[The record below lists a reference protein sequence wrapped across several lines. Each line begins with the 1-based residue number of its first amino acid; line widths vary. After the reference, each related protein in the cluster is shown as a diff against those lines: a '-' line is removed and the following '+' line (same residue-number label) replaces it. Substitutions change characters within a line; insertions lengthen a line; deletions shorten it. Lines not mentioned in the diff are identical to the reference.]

1 MKLSRITFTYG
12 LLWEHENLT
21 PLTHDTL
28 HEFFG
33 YITAECSAQLALTM
47 REKKLV
53 SASGKDIYLPDVDED
68 DRMDSAA
75 YRKHINRLD
84 MPICFIVGKRKISLK
99 STTTR
104 MALVLSYVHN
114 KEIRKAK
121 GHGFMETKTK
131 VDALFNILF
140 YIHHNNGK
148 KKNAYCNMY
157 RVIWLGY
164 NARGG
169 ERPSQSP
176 IDSMC
181 QFVHFVTQ
189 PSLINQ
195 TSNAPLFWCHFLLH
209 CVYYMLLT
217 SVEPVFN
224 GRSIDLRT

>member
-47 REKKLV
+47 REKRLV
-53 SASGKDIYLPDVDED
+53 SASGKDIYLPDVDKD
-68 DRMDSAA
+68 DRMDSPA

-99 STTTR
+99 STVKR
-104 MALVLSYVHN
+104 MALVSSYVHN

-121 GHGFMETKTK
+121 CHGFMETKTK

-140 YIHHNNGK
+140 YIYHNNGNNTRK
-148 KKNAYCNMY
+148 KCLLQDVQSYMA
-157 RVIWLGY
+157 RVQCAW
-164 NARGG
+164 
-169 ERPSQSP
+169 
-176 IDSMC
+176 
-181 QFVHFVTQ
+181 
-189 PSLINQ
+189 
-195 TSNAPLFWCHFLLH
+195 
-209 CVYYMLLT
+209 
-217 SVEPVFN
+217 
-224 GRSIDLRT
+224 

>member
-53 SASGKDIYLPDVDED
+53 SASGKDIYLPDVDKD

-99 STTTR
+99 STMKR

-148 KKNAYCNMY
+148 KKMLIAICTELYGSGTM
-157 RVIWLGY
+157 RVVASGL
-164 NARGG
+164 
-169 ERPSQSP
+169 PKSP

>member
-53 SASGKDIYLPDVDED
+53 SASGKDIYLPDVDKD

-99 STTTR
+99 STMKR
-104 MALVLSYVHN
+104 MALSYVHN

-121 GHGFMETKTK
+121 CHGFMETKTK

-140 YIHHNNGK
+140 YIYHNNGNNTRK
-148 KKNAYCNMY
+148 KCLLQDVQSYM
-157 RVIWLGY
+157 
-164 NARGG
+164 ARI
-169 ERPSQSP
+169 Q
-176 IDSMC
+176 C
-181 QFVHFVTQ
+181 
-189 PSLINQ
+189 
-195 TSNAPLFWCHFLLH
+195 AW
-209 CVYYMLLT
+209 
-217 SVEPVFN
+217 
-224 GRSIDLRT
+224 